1 MSIFYIQIATLNPV
15 TKIIEIYNKDDEN
28 SIQDVNMIQAQ
39 TEVILSA
46 PQAISVNNQYTLNDI
61 QNFDVYYVLTES
73 NTFYLLAVHNQHAD
87 VITPQIAF
95 GIIEE
100 MERQNIKLQVETIDN
115 NTTLTKTAQ
124 QNLSLLIENHISQ
137 GKELKDKQ
145 ENDVNKV
152 KTSDRVGIDNSVDIS
167 LDNPLPSKSTVDEV
181 KEVQIINIVDNT
193 EVIDAKN
200 DPHLERYQQ
209 AIKKTKIVKVVNG
222 VIGITTAVWFVYKM
236 WS

>member
-15 TKIIEIYNKDDEN
+15 TKIVEIHNKEDEN

-61 QNFDVYYVLTES
+61 QNFDVYYILTES

-209 AIKKTKIVKVVNG
+209 AIKKTKIVRVVNG

>member
-152 KTSDRVGIDNSVDIS
+152 KTSNRVGIDNSVDIS

>member
-28 SIQDVNMIQAQ
+28 SIEDVNMIQAQ
-39 TEVILSA
+39 TEVILSS
-46 PQAISVNNQYTLNDI
+46 PQAISVNNQCTLNDI
-61 QNFDVYYVLTES
+61 QNFNVYYNLTES
-73 NTFYLLAVHNQHAD
+73 NTFYLLAVHNQYAD
-87 VITPQIAF
+87 LITSQIAF

-124 QNLSLLIENHISQ
+124 QNLSLLIENYISH
-137 GKELKDKQ
+137 GKEIKDKQ
-145 ENDVNKV
+145 ENAVNKA

-167 LDNPLPSKSTVDEV
+167 LDNPLPSKSTIDEV

-193 EVIDAKN
+193 EVIDTKN
-200 DPHLERYQQ
+200 DPHLEKYQQ
-209 AIKKTKIVKVVNG
+209 TIKKTIIVRIVNG
-222 VIGITTAVWFVYKM
+222 VIGIITAVLFIYLM

>member
-15 TKIIEIYNKDDEN
+15 TKIIEIYNREDEK
-28 SIQDVNMIQAQ
+28 SIEDVNMIQAQ

-46 PQAISVNNQYTLNDI
+46 PQAISINNQYSLNDI
-61 QNFDVYYVLTES
+61 QNFDVYYILTES
-73 NTFYLLAVHNQHAD
+73 NTFYLLAVHNQHAN

-200 DPHLERYQQ
+200 DPLLERYQQ
-209 AIKKTKIVKVVNG
+209 AIKKTKIVRVVNG

>member
-167 LDNPLPSKSTVDEV
+167 LDNPLPSKSTIDEV

-209 AIKKTKIVKVVNG
+209 AIKKTKIVRVVNG

>member
-15 TKIIEIYNKDDEN
+15 TKIIEIYNREDEK
-28 SIQDVNMIQAQ
+28 SIEDVNMIQAQ

-46 PQAISVNNQYTLNDI
+46 PQAISINNQYSLNDI
-61 QNFDVYYVLTES
+61 QNFDVYYILTES
-73 NTFYLLAVHNQHAD
+73 NTFYLLAVHNQHAN

-124 QNLSLLIENHISQ
+124 QNLSLLIENYISQ

-145 ENDVNKV
+145 ENDVNKA

-200 DPHLERYQQ
+200 DPNLERYQQ
-209 AIKKTKIVKVVNG
+209 AIKKTKIVRVVNA

-236 WS
+236 WC

>member
-200 DPHLERYQQ
+200 DPH
-209 AIKKTKIVKVVNG
+209 
-222 VIGITTAVWFVYKM
+222 
-236 WS
+236 

>member
-15 TKIIEIYNKDDEN
+15 TKIIEIYNKEDEN

-152 KTSDRVGIDNSVDIS
+152 KTSNRVGIDNSVDIS

-209 AIKKTKIVKVVNG
+209 AIKKTKIVRVVNG
-222 VIGITTAVWFVYKM
+222 VIGITTAVLFVYKM

>member
-15 TKIIEIYNKDDEN
+15 TKIIEIYNKEDEN
-28 SIQDVNMIQAQ
+28 SIKDVNMIQAQ

-61 QNFDVYYVLTES
+61 QNFDVYYILTES
-73 NTFYLLAVHNQHAD
+73 NAFYLLAVHNQHAD

-124 QNLSLLIENHISQ
+124 QNLSLLI
-137 GKELKDKQ
+137 
-145 ENDVNKV
+145 
-152 KTSDRVGIDNSVDIS
+152 
-167 LDNPLPSKSTVDEV
+167 
-181 KEVQIINIVDNT
+181 
-193 EVIDAKN
+193 
-200 DPHLERYQQ
+200 
-209 AIKKTKIVKVVNG
+209 
-222 VIGITTAVWFVYKM
+222 
-236 WS
+236 

>member
-209 AIKKTKIVKVVNG
+209 AIKKTKIVRVVNG

>member
-15 TKIIEIYNKDDEN
+15 TKIIEIYNKEDEN

-222 VIGITTAVWFVYKM
+222 VIGIITAVLFIYLM

>member
-61 QNFDVYYVLTES
+61 QNFDVYYILTES

-209 AIKKTKIVKVVNG
+209 AIKKTKIVRVVNG

>member
-167 LDNPLPSKSTVDEV
+167 LDNPLPSKSTIDEV

>member
-15 TKIIEIYNKDDEN
+15 TKIVEIHNKEDEN

-209 AIKKTKIVKVVNG
+209 AIKKTKIVRVVNG

>member
-15 TKIIEIYNKDDEN
+15 TKIIEIYNKDNEN

-39 TEVILSA
+39 TEIILSA

-61 QNFDVYYVLTES
+61 QNFDVYYILTES

-87 VITPQIAF
+87 VIIPQIAF

-124 QNLSLLIENHISQ
+124 QNLSLLIENYISQ

-145 ENDVNKV
+145 ENDVNKA

-200 DPHLERYQQ
+200 DPLLERYQQ
-209 AIKKTKIVKVVNG
+209 AIKKTKIVRVVNG